1 MKLILSLL
9 ILSSA
14 LANHFD
20 LLCEKSLRYQ
30 NGQTV
35 SDKIELFKGNE
46 NNYAIGK
53 KQGTGYF
60 LDITNKSNEL
70 TFSSSEKMLPKD
82 LKEYEGKIY
91 ILFADRIQV
100 RDSINYNLLHE
111 FATLKSP
118 IANKY
123 QAAWE
128 IEILDDKIYMAHGSE
143 HLVILNRA
151 TGKIID
157 KKKFD
162 VQKKPSHRSILS
174 GIEVYQNKIYMMF
187 DNITYDFGDKT
198 RAFEGMVLADQKTLK
213 TQKIIWLN
221 QKREALHEPSL
232 ERDGDVLY
240 SQNLHIIFNYRID
253 KIEKLRSLNPNRRLY
268 NFNRRALIGKPM
280 VENKTITGCFREY
293 YSDNEKPKVIY
304 SSFSY

>member
-1 MKLILSLL
+1 
-9 ILSSA
+9 
-14 LANHFD
+14 
-20 LLCEKSLRYQ
+20 
-30 NGQTV
+30 
-35 SDKIELFKGNE
+35 
-46 NNYAIGK
+46 
-53 KQGTGYF
+53 
-60 LDITNKSNEL
+60 
-70 TFSSSEKMLPKD
+70 
-82 LKEYEGKIY
+82 
-91 ILFADRIQV
+91 
-100 RDSINYNLLHE
+100 
-111 FATLKSP
+111 
-118 IANKY
+118 
-123 QAAWE
+123 
-128 IEILDDKIYMAHGSE
+128 
-143 HLVILNRA
+143 
-151 TGKIID
+151 
-157 KKKFD
+157 
-162 VQKKPSHRSILS
+162 
-174 GIEVYQNKIYMMF
+174 MF